1 MIVNAAMPKSDN
13 AVMPKTNNTVIPKNN
28 YKIVWE
34 KLPADFVLP
43 DDPVENINQPL
54 LAAALTEALD
64 LAGLITP
71 NMLIASNM
79 GICTKINE
87 KTVIKAPDWFYVS
100 HVFPVAQGVVRRSY
114 TPHTEGDV
122 PAVVMEFLSDT
133 DTGEY
138 SLRPIYPY
146 GKMWFY
152 EQILQIPVYVT
163 FDTDTGV
170 LEVRHLKS
178 GKYEIQA
185 PDAQGRYFI
194 PGINLFLGVW
204 QGTRLEYNT
213 YWLRWWDESG
223 TMLLWGSERIEQE
236 RQKAEQERQRAEQE
250 RQKAEQE
257 RQKAEQERLR
267 AEAAEQ
273 QLAQLKERLR
283 QAGITDSELGTG
295 D

>member
-1 MIVNAAMPKSDN
+1 MIVTATI
-13 AVMPKTNNTVIPKNN
+13 PKTKKTD
-28 YKIVWE
+28 YEIVWE

-64 LAGLITP
+64 LAGLIASD
-71 NMLIASNM
+71 MLIVSNM
-79 GICTKINE
+79 GICTRING
-87 KTVIKAPDWFYVS
+87 KTVIKAPDWFYVP
-100 HVFPVAQGVVRRSY
+100 HVFPVAEGVVRRSY
-114 TPHTEGDV
+114 TPHTEGDT

-138 SLRPIYPY
+138 SIRPIYPY

-152 EQILQIPVYVT
+152 EQILQVPIYVT
-163 FDTDTGV
+163 FDTDTGL
-170 LEVRHLKS
+170 LEVRQLKS
-178 GKYEIQA
+178 GGYEIQK

-204 QGTRLEYNT
+204 DGTRLQNNT
-213 YWLRWWDESG
+213 HWLRWWDESG
-223 TMLLWGSERIEQE
+223 TMLLWGFERIEQE
-236 RQKAEQERQRAEQE
+236 RQKT
-250 RQKAEQE
+250 EQE

-273 QLAQLKERLR
+273 QVAQLKERLR
-283 QAGITDSELGTG
+283 QAGITDLELGTG